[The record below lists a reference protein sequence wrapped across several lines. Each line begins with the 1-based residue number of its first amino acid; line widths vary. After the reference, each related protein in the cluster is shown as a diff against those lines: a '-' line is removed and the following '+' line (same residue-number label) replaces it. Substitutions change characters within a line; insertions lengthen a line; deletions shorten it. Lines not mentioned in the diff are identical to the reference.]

1 MNAGQRGPWVQ
12 TSLVGIEV
20 QGDPHVLEEI
30 DINLSLCHERDNK
43 VLKRGLKNS
52 SSRKVGF
59 ILPAVS
65 SDSVILVPN
74 PPDCHWPLGLA
85 TDSFSLSFACV
96 GVCRVV

>member
-43 VLKRGLKNS
+43 VLKRFEKQLFKEGWLHS
-52 SSRKVGF
+52 
-59 ILPAVS
+59 PCH
-65 SDSVILVPN
+65 VI
-74 PPDCHWPLGLA
+74 
-85 TDSFSLSFACV
+85 
-96 GVCRVV
+96 